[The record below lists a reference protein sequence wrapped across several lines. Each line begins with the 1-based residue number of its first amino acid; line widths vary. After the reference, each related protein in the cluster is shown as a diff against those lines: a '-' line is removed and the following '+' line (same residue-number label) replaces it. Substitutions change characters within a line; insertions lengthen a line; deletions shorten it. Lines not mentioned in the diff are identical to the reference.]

1 MIMTSQETDQG
12 TNQGMLTLTA
22 PKTIEESLVDFFLDS
37 DHHYGFT
44 SIPVR
49 GHTSDHSG
57 MSMIEQVTGRQEQ
70 VQFQILVDEAQARE
84 ICLRLEVMFSGAG
97 IHFWFLTASLEGRI

>member
-1 MIMTSQETDQG
+1 MSA

-22 PKTIEESLVDFFLDS
+22 PHILEESLVDFFLDS

-44 SIPVR
+44 SMLVR
-49 GHTSDHSG
+49 GHSSTHADL
-57 MSMIEQVTGRQEQ
+57 SMIEQVTGRQEQ
-70 VQFQILVDEAQARE
+70 VQFQILVDESQARE

-97 IHFWFLTASLEGRI
+97 IHYWFLEATNQGQI